1 MMWNQAEYDAVRTC
15 AGLLDLSERG
25 RIEVRGKNRVQFL
38 HGLVS
43 NDIKILRDGDG
54 TYAAF
59 LNATGRIHS
68 DCFIYADGERF
79 LIDTPANTRA
89 WVYQSL
95 AKFTPAGGFDVTDI
109 TEQTALLSLQGA
121 RAAEILAVLGVA
133 DELQPLKLKHIKI
146 AGIDVLIAKV
156 SRTAETGYDLV
167 VSLDGKKALHGALI
181 EVGAVEVG
189 AQTAEVLR
197 IEAGIPAYG
206 RDMDETIILLEA
218 GLESAVS
225 YKKGC
230 YLGQE
235 TIAKIHH
242 RGHDQTAKRLM
253 GLLIEGESVP
263 PPGSKVFNG
272 AGKEIGHITSS
283 CYSPVLA
290 KPIALAY
297 LRRNN
302 FEPGMRHTVVSG
314 DLKLEAEVAKLPF
327 LKGGEYE
334 RAAR

>member
-1 MMWNQAEYDAVRTC
+1 MSWNQAEYDAVRNSV
-15 AGLLDLSERG
+15 GLLDFSERG

-43 NDIKILRDGDG
+43 NDIKVLKDGDG

-59 LNATGRIHS
+59 LNATGRVHS

-79 LIDTPANTRA
+79 LIDTPASTRL
-89 WVYQSL
+89 WVYQNL
-95 AKFTPAGGFDVTDI
+95 AKFIPAGGFDVMDI
-109 TEQTALLSLQGA
+109 TEQTVLLSLQGA
-121 RAAEILAVLGVA
+121 RSTELLAALGVTE
-133 DELQPLKLKHIKI
+133 ELSELKCRHIEL
-146 AGIDVLIAKV
+146 AGFDVLLSRV
-156 SRTAETGYDLV
+156 SRTAEVGYDLMV
-167 VSLDGKKALHGALI
+167 CGDGKEALRQIL
-181 EVGAVEVG
+181 VGAGATEVG
-189 AQTAEVLR
+189 AQTAEILR
-197 IEAGIPAYG
+197 IEAGIPEYG

-253 GLLIEGESVP
+253 GLLLDGEVIP
-263 PPGSKVFNG
+263 DPGSKVFNS
-272 AGKEIGHITSS
+272 AGKEIGYVTSS
-283 CYSPVLA
+283 CYSPALA
-290 KPIALAY
+290 RPIALAY

-302 FEPGMRHTVVSG
+302 FEAGMRHSVDAGGVS
-314 DLKLEAEVAKLPF
+314 LQAEVVKLPF
-327 LKGGEYE
+327 LKRG
-334 RAAR
+334 

>member
-1 MMWNQAEYDAVRTC
+1 MSWNRAEYEAARNAV
-15 AGLLDLSERG
+15 GLLNLSERG

-43 NDIKILRDGDG
+43 NDVKILKDGDG

-79 LIDTPANTRA
+79 LIDTPASTRL

-95 AKFTPAGGFDVTDI
+95 AKFIPTGGFDVVDV
-109 TEQTALLSLQGA
+109 TEQTALLSLQGP
-121 RAAEILAVLGVA
+121 RSTELLAALGVTE
-133 DELQPLKLKHIKI
+133 ELSGLRCRHIEL
-146 AGIDVLIAKV
+146 AGFDVLLSGI
-156 SRTAETGYDLV
+156 SRTAEAGYDLM
-167 VSLDGKKALHGALI
+167 VSLEGKESLRQIL
-181 EVGAVEVG
+181 VGAGATEVG
-189 AQTAEVLR
+189 AQTLEVLR
-197 IEAGIPAYG
+197 IEAGIPEYG

-242 RGHDQTAKRLM
+242 RGHDQTAKKLM
-253 GLLIEGESVP
+253 GLLLEGEVVP
-263 PPGSKVFNG
+263 EPGSKVFNG

-283 CYSPVLA
+283 CYSPALA
-290 KPIALAY
+290 RPIALAY

-302 FEPGMRHTVVSG
+302 FEAGTRHSVDAGGVS
-314 DLKLEAEVAKLPF
+314 LSAEVVKPPF
-327 LKGGEYE
+327 LKRG
-334 RAAR
+334 

>member
-1 MMWNQAEYDAVRTC
+1 MWKEYDAVYTGV
-15 AGLLDLSERG
+15 GLLDLSERG
-25 RIEVRGKNRVQFL
+25 RIEVRGGNRIQFL

-43 NDIKILRDGDG
+43 NDVKILQDGDG

-59 LNATGRIHS
+59 LNATGRINS

-79 LIDTPANTRA
+79 LIDTPAKTRA

-109 TEQTALLSLQGA
+109 TEQTALLSLQGVGA
-121 RAAEILAVLGVA
+121 SKMLSALGLT
-133 DELQPLKLKHIKI
+133 EQLQPLKFKHLKI
-146 AGIDVLIAKV
+146 ASWDVIVARV
-156 SRTAETGYDLV
+156 SRTVEIGYDLI
-167 VSLDGKKALHGALI
+167 VSLGGKETLSDLLI
-181 EVGAVEVG
+181 QAGAVVVG
-189 AQTAEVLR
+189 AQASEVLR
-197 IEAGIPAYG
+197 IEAGIPDYG

-218 GLESAVS
+218 GLENAVS

-253 GLLIEGESVP
+253 GLILESEVVP
-263 PPGSKVFNG
+263 AAGSKVFNES
-272 AGKEIGHITSS
+272 GKEIGHITSS
-283 CYSPVLA
+283 CYSPALDR
-290 KPIALAY
+290 PIALAY

-302 FEPGMRHTVVSG
+302 FQVGMRHNVVVG
-314 DLKLEAEVAKLPF
+314 DASYKAEVVKPPF
-327 LKGGEYE
+327 LKRG
-334 RAAR
+334 